1 MLKPVLSLCMYRLN
15 LLSPLISFVQKAL
28 KNQFYYRL
36 LCLLSYCRSIYFL
49 AYYTP
54 VLFYSSIS
62 SDSLASD
69 SQSLENSIFLIIRLV
84 ILPLI
89 NIYSSIL
96 SSLSSYPSS
105 HLPKNI
111 SILFLFGFSIVYSLS
126 CSFSSIIV
134 ILLLFSIVF
143 CFYYLVAIFFF
154 FRGIYG

>member
-54 VLFYSSIS
+54 VLFYSSIF

-111 SILFLFGFSIVYSLS
+111 SILFYSLS
-126 CSFSSIIV
+126 CSFSSIMV
-134 ILLLFSIVF
+134 ILLLFSFVF